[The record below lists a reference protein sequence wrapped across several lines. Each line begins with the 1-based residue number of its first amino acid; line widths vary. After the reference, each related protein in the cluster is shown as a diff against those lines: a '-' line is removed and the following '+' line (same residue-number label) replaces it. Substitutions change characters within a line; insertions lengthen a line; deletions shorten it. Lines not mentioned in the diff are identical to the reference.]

1 MKNIL
6 LLTDFSDNSMNAIE
20 YAIKFFKNSECN
32 FFLLHVNRLN
42 VLEEADT
49 PYITNDEVIN
59 EVYIKPAKTQLRNI
73 LKRIL
78 KIFPNNNN
86 HRYYTLTDYSFF
98 IESIRK
104 HVVDRKID
112 MIVMGTKGSSG
123 LKKYI
128 IGSNTG
134 DVITKVKCAI
144 LVIPENAKFSKIKEI
159 AFPTDF
165 ALNYNLNTLQP
176 ISEILEAYN
185 SYLGILHISQSD
197 KDLNTDQQKNKELL
211 DDYFNNRKH
220 GFYFLTN
227 KKIENAIQC
236 FVESRGVDLITM
248 VAKNLN
254 YFQRLL
260 FLPKVKEISYHTDIP
275 FLVLHE

>member
-1 MKNIL
+1 
-6 LLTDFSDNSMNAIE
+6 
-20 YAIKFFKNSECN
+20 
-32 FFLLHVNRLN
+32 
-42 VLEEADT
+42 
-49 PYITNDEVIN
+49 
-59 EVYIKPAKTQLRNI
+59 
-73 LKRIL
+73 
-78 KIFPNNNN
+78 
-86 HRYYTLTDYSFF
+86 
-98 IESIRK
+98 
-104 HVVDRKID
+104 

-144 LVIPENAKFSKIKEI
+144 LVIPENAKFSKITEI
-159 AFPTDF
+159 VFPTDF